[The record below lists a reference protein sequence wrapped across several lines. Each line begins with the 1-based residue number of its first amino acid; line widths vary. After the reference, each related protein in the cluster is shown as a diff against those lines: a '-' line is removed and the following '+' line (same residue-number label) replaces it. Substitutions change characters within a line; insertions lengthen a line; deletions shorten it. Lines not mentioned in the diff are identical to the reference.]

1 MSVREPRPLS
11 GTRNPSGSL
20 GYHVCLGRWREEVWG
35 RKEESRA
42 EWGDVGGTDRAG
54 KRGQSKSHRGNERK
68 WKDREGA
75 GQGRQER
82 LGALGRP
89 GEERE
94 VGVCWE
100 EQAEDPRV
108 F

>member
-1 MSVREPRPLS
+1 MSVLED
-11 GTRNPSGSL
+11 GE
-20 GYHVCLGRWREEVWG
+20 EEVWV

-42 EWGDVGGTDRAG
+42 EWGEIGGTDRAG
-54 KRGQSKSHRGNERK
+54 KRGQSKSHRGNEQR
-68 WKDREGA
+68 WEDRVGA

-100 EQAEDPRV
+100 EQAEEPRV